1 MTRIE
6 EPGIRSLRTVRVL
19 QEDMV
24 LTIEP
29 GIYFID
35 YVSKIFLM
43 ISHVVLRN
51 EILRSV
57 FRLVRF

>member
-29 GIYFID
+29 GIYFLA

>member
-1 MTRIE
+1 MARIE

-43 ISHVVLRN
+43 ISHVILRN